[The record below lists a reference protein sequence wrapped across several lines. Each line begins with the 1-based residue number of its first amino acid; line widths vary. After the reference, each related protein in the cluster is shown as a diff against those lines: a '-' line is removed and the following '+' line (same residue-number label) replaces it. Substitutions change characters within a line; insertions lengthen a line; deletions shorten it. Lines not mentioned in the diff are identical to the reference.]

1 MATQII
7 AKNYV
12 IGPATI
18 HYRDEGDT
26 GPWTGLG
33 ATLDAM
39 TFRII
44 SEWFV
49 PDNLQGIKG
58 PVKGLD
64 VLRRLNAEVE
74 FTLPDF
80 TGDRM
85 DLVIPGARTTAET
98 HADAGGSPGSTT
110 VATATQRGDTSVVTA
125 DATNFAVGDFFRIG
139 SGAGVL
145 VEYRQITA
153 VDTNTLSFRD
163 GLLDVHAVSEEVVET
178 TGDYRTK
185 VESSVYTRMPDSV
198 YREWAMVYSNGNGF
212 SELRLPSG
220 IAFAETTELSVD
232 DNSLSGLSVMISGR
246 YNGTDLS
253 ISPFEIYSA
262 AN

>member
-1 MATQII
+1 MAVQII

-12 IGPATI
+12 IGPAEI
-18 HYRDEGDT
+18 YYRDEAAT

-39 TFRII
+39 TFRVI

-64 VLRRLNAEVE
+64 VLRRLNAEVQ

-85 DLVIPGARTTAET
+85 GIVIPGARVTAET
-98 HADAGGSPGSTT
+98 HADATGTPGSSDLDGAIAAGATT
-110 VATATQRGDTSVVTA
+110 ISVTSG
-125 DATNFAVGDFFRIG
+125 TNFAVGDYVRIG

-145 VEYRQITA
+145 VEYRQLTA
-153 VDTNTLSFRD
+153 VSTNDLSFRD
-163 GLLDVHAVSEEVVET
+163 PLIQAHADAEEVVET
-178 TGDYRTK
+178 DGDYRTK
-185 VESSVYTRMPDSV
+185 VESSLYTRMPDSA
-198 YREWAMVYSNGNGF
+198 YKEWAMVYANGNGF

-220 IAFAETTELSVD
+220 LAFSETTELSVD

-246 YNGTDLS
+246 YNGSDLT
-253 ISPFEIYSA
+253 ISPFQIYSA